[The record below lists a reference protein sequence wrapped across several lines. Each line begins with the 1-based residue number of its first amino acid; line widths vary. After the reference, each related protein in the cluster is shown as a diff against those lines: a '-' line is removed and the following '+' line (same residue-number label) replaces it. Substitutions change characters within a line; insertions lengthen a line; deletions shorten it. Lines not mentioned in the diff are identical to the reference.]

1 MDHPQSTNVSSP
13 IQQAKQRR
21 QRRRKPSPEPSARQ
35 NLHSNGYA
43 DDGFVVSDEQDIDDD
58 SSDTD
63 GFEPLRV
70 AGESRSATQLSLG
83 PPITTDESM
92 SKLDGIHRMVVDEFV
107 RVAKIEGEKVRNNH
121 QVQVEESCASNADR
135 SFRSVAR
142 RVFAPSRLRIA
153 STGRWRYCSRKV
165 SHPMWHFR
173 FVPPPLLPPLLKV
186 KR

>member
-21 QRRRKPSPEPSARQ
+21 QRRRKPSPEPSARK

-43 DDGFVVSDEQDIDDD
+43 DDGFVISDDQDIDDG

-107 RVAKIEGEKVRNNH
+107 RVAKVEGEKVRNDH
-121 QVQVEESCASNADR
+121 QLPMGGFCGSSADR

-142 RVFAPSRLRIA
+142 RVYAPSLLRIA
-153 STGRWRYCSRKV
+153 STGRWR
-165 SHPMWHFR
+165 
-173 FVPPPLLPPLLKV
+173 
-186 KR
+186 